1 MPNITHQHCFNHSQR
16 MASARC
22 PVCKRHFCKECVT
35 EHRGKVLCNTCLA
48 QTALA
53 ASDKHTRWAILIHA
67 MQFVIGLF
75 MIWVFFY
82 GFAQLLLLIPT
93 SFHEGSLWQS
103 GWWQG

>member
-1 MPNITHQHCFNHSQR
+1 MQTIAHQRCFNHSQR

-22 PVCKRHFCKECVT
+22 PQCKRYFCKECIT
-35 EHRGKVLCNTCLA
+35 EHRGKVLCTVCLA

-53 ASDKHTRWAILIHA
+53 ASDKHTRWAFLIHP
-67 MQFVIGLF
+67 MQFVVGLF

-82 GFAQLLLLIPT
+82 CFAQVLLLIPT

-103 GWWQG
+103 GWWKG